1 MSLKDVRLLYIGYA
15 VELGTLLAKDVDLSG
30 KRGLWILKKR
40 KNMGKR
46 KRNRIAMALIG
57 VIALFLLSFLLYQ
70 RNKAQ
75 EQIARYNAQEVAL
88 KEKIEAENART
99 KEIDQLK
106 EYMKTYEYAEEVARE
121 KLGLVKDNEVVFQE
135 SSESGS

>member
-75 EQIARYNAQEVAL
+75 EQVARYNAQEVAL

-106 EYMKTYEYAEEVARE
+106 EYMKTDEYAEEVARE

>member
-1 MSLKDVRLLYIGYA
+1 MKDVRLLYIGYA

-106 EYMKTYEYAEEVARE
+106 EYMKTDEYAEEVARE

>member
-57 VIALFLLSFLLYQ
+57 VISLFLLSFLLYQ

-106 EYMKTYEYAEEVARE
+106 EYMKTDEYAEEVARE